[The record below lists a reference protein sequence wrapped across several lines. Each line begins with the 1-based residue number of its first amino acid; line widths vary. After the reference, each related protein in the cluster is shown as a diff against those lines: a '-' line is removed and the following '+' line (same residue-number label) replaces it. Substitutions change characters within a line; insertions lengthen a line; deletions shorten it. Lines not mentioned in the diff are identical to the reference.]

1 MVEKSNLEIMLGHIL
16 AALNEMTEVDNEVNL
31 ESAKE
36 LCKELL
42 DEDYFQLS
50 EHIMDFIV
58 DMSLNR
64 VYTNFEPKDVLDIWS
79 HVAHRERDDRLT
91 DLKCLFN
98 LITGLIG

>member
-42 DEDYFQLS
+42 DEATHLRSY
-50 EHIMDFIV
+50 
-58 DMSLNR
+58 
-64 VYTNFEPKDVLDIWS
+64 
-79 HVAHRERDDRLT
+79 VAS
-91 DLKCLFN
+91 N
-98 LITGLIG
+98 N